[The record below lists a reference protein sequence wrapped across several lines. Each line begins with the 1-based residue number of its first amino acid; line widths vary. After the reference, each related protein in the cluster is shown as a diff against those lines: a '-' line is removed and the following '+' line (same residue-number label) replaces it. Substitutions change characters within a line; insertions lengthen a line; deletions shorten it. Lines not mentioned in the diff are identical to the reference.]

1 MSDFSNPS
9 IFIDEILSYKENGLD
24 FISLWDELNVPVLCP
39 EIGCG
44 GYIVNKKC
52 SNNLTCSF
60 NAPLCE
66 KCSSPCV
73 PTSNKYRCTS
83 VECGFEY
90 QKCNKKEIHM
100 DLLRVMV

>member
-1 MSDFSNPS
+1 MWNRYVKVIAKKVGPVPDWHIGSSHDGRTW

-52 SNNLTCSF
+52 
-60 NAPLCE
+60 
-66 KCSSPCV
+66 
-73 PTSNKYRCTS
+73 
-83 VECGFEY
+83 
-90 QKCNKKEIHM
+90 I
-100 DLLRVMV
+100 